1 MQQNQPANFKNRIGF
16 VLASVGS
23 AVGMGNIWMFPY
35 RVGQYGGAA
44 FLLIYFG
51 FVALFGWVG
60 LSGEFAFGRL
70 TGTGPIGSYAYALRS
85 RGKKGGGV
93 LFAGHRHRI
102 RRHCGMGGALLLG
115 SRLRFTVCRG
125 IRGIFRA
132 DHRAVRQPAVAR
144 RGGARHGAGP
154 GARRAAGN

>member
-1 MQQNQPANFKNRIGF
+1 MDYKHLSKR
-16 VLASVGS
+16 LHKVGELVPTN
-23 AVGMGNIWMFPY
+23 AK
-35 RVGQYGGAA
+35 
-44 FLLIYFG
+44 
-51 FVALFGWVG
+51 VAD
-60 LSGEFAFGRL
+60 
-70 TGTGPIGSYAYALRS
+70 IGSDHAYLPAYLVLN
-85 RGKKGGGV
+85 KKITAAIAGEVVDGPFLSAKNLVAELNLTKEIDVRKGDGLAV
-93 LFAGHRHRI
+93 LSPI
-102 RRHCGMGGALLLG
+102 DEVTTITICGMGGALLLG